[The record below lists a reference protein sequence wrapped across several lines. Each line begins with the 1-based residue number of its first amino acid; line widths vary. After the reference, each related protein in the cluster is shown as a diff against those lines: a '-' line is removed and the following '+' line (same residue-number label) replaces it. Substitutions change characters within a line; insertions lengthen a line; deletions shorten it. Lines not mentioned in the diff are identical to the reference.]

1 MKKSNHTINKEHL
14 LVCILS
20 YFQPYKFCP
29 NQSETNLT
37 LLPTLTS
44 DSKGNKF
51 PYLIK
56 KDILMFLNTWEPIL
70 WKTDLFLNAQQYWIS
85 KKIQQNIGKNWEWS
99 LLRVDI
105 WDAHFHENAS
115 NSTSTKILPLQ
126 TLHFAVHICKNN

>member
-51 PYLIK
+51 PDLIK
-56 KDILMFLNTWEPIL
+56 KDILMVLNTWEPIS

-85 KKIQQNIGKNWEWS
+85 KKFNKILERIEM

-115 NSTSTKILPLQ
+115 NITSTKLLPLQ
-126 TLHFAVHICKNN
+126 TLHFAVNIWKNN